1 MVDGNLRQNKPYRV
15 NYVNLCKFPS
25 QPEDNT
31 QSTLAN
37 LTCKFLYSVAN
48 VYVYCTLGN
57 LMCCFIYLL
66 FMTYVRVKKYMITH
80 LLLCLPLDVTRSN
93 IGKP

>member
-15 NYVNLCKFPS
+15 NYVNLCKFPI

-37 LTCKFLYSVAN
+37 
-48 VYVYCTLGN
+48 
-57 LMCCFIYLL
+57 YL
-66 FMTYVRVKKYMITH
+66 
-80 LLLCLPLDVTRSN
+80 
-93 IGKP
+93 